1 MRGVNGKRKWV
12 LLLAAVCLVLVAG
25 VVYVDLKTD
34 QMMGLASGEIIEVLE
49 PHVIDIPEETE
60 PEKVTEVTDL
70 SEYDTEGVTPSDGQ
84 AVSSGDQ
91 TKLPAAAP
99 QKPASESSSN
109 GTNQVPENTTDISA
123 EEATLIEKAQA
134 YKLASSKLSA
144 KEINALIQWSQ
155 GGFSEKEK
163 ESAKSLFYSR
173 FSEEEQQWIL
183 GLFKKYN

>member
-1 MRGVNGKRKWV
+1 LRGANDKKKWV

-25 VVYVDLKTD
+25 VVYVDYKTD

-49 PHVIDIPEETE
+49 PHVIEIPVETE
-60 PEKVTEVTDL
+60 SEKVAEVTDL
-70 SEYDTEGVTPSDGQ
+70 TENDTEGATPSDGE
-84 AVSSGDQ
+84 AVSSDNQ

-99 QKPASESSSN
+99 QKPAPESSN
-109 GTNQVPENTTDISA
+109 NVTEQATENTTDISA
-123 EEATLIEKAQA
+123 EEATLFEKAQA

-155 GGFSEKEK
+155 DGFNETEK